1 VVHYL
6 GDLCGRYGRVYDR
19 FMTLESMVV
28 SRDWQEV
35 SVLECI
41 LSSLHIGVKVES
53 SAQNARARFFKSKVD
68 ALIVDRDMVGSERF
82 LESVRV
88 SQSDNKAVPVVLL
101 SGSPERHD
109 LPVSGAT
116 FFFEKPLSVEQAVR
130 TLSAARNLMLHGRL
144 RYHRES
150 LDIPVSLDLGS
161 RSKVNVQ
168 LRNLSQGGMGIWAPH
183 PLPSGESVKINFKLP
198 DADCCVQADG
208 ELAWTDKKGHAG
220 IRFLDVPPTLR
231 RNLQLWVEKQYFAN

>member
-1 VVHYL
+1 
-6 GDLCGRYGRVYDR
+6 
-19 FMTLESMVV
+19 MTLESMVV

-41 LSSLHIGVKVES
+41 LSSLHIGVKVER
-53 SAQNARARFFKSKVD
+53 SAQSARARFFKTKVD
-68 ALIVDRDMVGSERF
+68 ALIIDRDMVGSERF
-82 LESVRV
+82 LESVRI
-88 SQSDNKAVPVVLL
+88 SRSDNKSVPIVLL

-116 FFFEKPLSVEQAVR
+116 FFFEKPLSVEEAVR
-130 TLSAARNLMLHGRL
+130 TLSAARNMMLHGRL

-168 LRNLSQGGMGIWAPH
+168 LRNLSQGGMGIWASH
-183 PLPSGESVKINFKLP
+183 PLESGEPVKINFKLP
-198 DADCCVQADG
+198 NADCCVQAEG
-208 ELAWTDKKGHAG
+208 ELAWADKDGHAG
-220 IRFLDVPPTLR
+220 IRFLDIPPTLR
-231 RNLQLWVEKQYFAN
+231 RSLQLWVERQYFTN

>member
-1 VVHYL
+1 
-6 GDLCGRYGRVYDR
+6 
-19 FMTLESMVV
+19 MTLESMVV

-53 SAQNARARFFKSKVD
+53 SAQSARARFFKSKVD

-82 LESVRV
+82 LESVRI
-88 SQSDNKAVPVVLL
+88 SRSDNKSVPVVLL

-116 FFFEKPLSVEQAVR
+116 FYFEKPVSVEQAVR

-144 RYHRES
+144 RYHRET
-150 LDIPVSLDLGS
+150 LQVPVSIHFGT
-161 RSKVNVQ
+161 RARVNVQ
-168 LRNLSQGGMGIWAPH
+168 LRNLSQGGIGIRAPY
-183 PLPSGESVKINFKLP
+183 PLESGETVKVNFKLP
-198 DADCCVQADG
+198 DANCRVQAEG
-208 ELAWTDKKGHAG
+208 ELAWSDQDGSAG
-220 IRFLDVPPTLR
+220 IRFLDVSPTLR
-231 RNLQLWVEKQYFAN
+231 RSLQLWVERQYFAN

>member
-1 VVHYL
+1 
-6 GDLCGRYGRVYDR
+6 
-19 FMTLESMVV
+19 MTLESMVV

-41 LSSLHIGVKVES
+41 LSSLHIGVRVES
-53 SAQNARARFFKSKVD
+53 TAQSARARFFKSKVD

-88 SQSDNKAVPVVLL
+88 SQSDNKSVPIVLL

-130 TLSAARNLMLHGRL
+130 TLSAARNLMLCGRL
-144 RYHRES
+144 RYHREA
-150 LDIPVSLDLGS
+150 LEIPVSIDLGS
-161 RSKVNVQ
+161 RASVKVH
-168 LRNLSQGGMGIWAPH
+168 LRNLSQGGMGILAPF
-183 PLPSGESVKINFKLP
+183 PLESGEPVKINFKLP
-198 DADCCVQADG
+198 NGECKVQAEG
-208 ELAWTDKKGHAG
+208 ELAWADKTGHAG
-220 IRFLDVPPTLR
+220 IRFLDIPPALR
-231 RNLQLWVEKQYFAN
+231 RRLQLWVEKRYFAN

>member
-1 VVHYL
+1 
-6 GDLCGRYGRVYDR
+6 
-19 FMTLESMVV
+19 MTLESMVV

-53 SAQNARARFFKSKVD
+53 NAQSARSRFFRSKVD

-82 LESVRV
+82 LESVRT
-88 SQSDNKAVPVVLL
+88 SRSDNGTVPVVLL

-116 FFFEKPLSVEQAVR
+116 FYFEKPVSVEQAVK

-144 RYHRES
+144 RYHRAA
-150 LDIPVSLDLGS
+150 LDLPVSLNFGIEPS
-161 RSKVNVQ
+161 VKVQ
-168 LRNLSQGGMGIWAPH
+168 LINLSQGGMGIRTPC
-183 PLPSGESVKINFKLP
+183 PLPGVGAVKINFDLP
-198 DADCCVQADG
+198 DAGCAVHARG
-208 ELAWTDKKGHAG
+208 ELAWTDKNGHAG
-220 IRFLDVPPTLR
+220 IRFLEVPASLQR
-231 RNLQLWVEKQYFAN
+231 SIQLWLERQYFAH